1 MQEYSPSIS
10 EGLLPCAP
18 SAGVVLSR
26 VSADNRSTNEFI
38 RSLLS
43 RACAECNVARF
54 AIPHTPG
61 AGALASQS
69 KTKPLTTMSRD
80 ERLFGTN
87 EMTSRYEVMLAVQ
100 KCLSSG
106 RKHILLTPSAKIHF
120 L

>member
-1 MQEYSPSIS
+1 MAEAFCLI
-10 EGLLPCAP
+10 CAK
-18 SAGVVLSR
+18 VLWW
-26 VSADNRSTNEFI
+26 D
-38 RSLLS
+38 LS
-43 RACAECNVARF
+43 CRTRLG
-54 AIPHTPG
+54 TG
-61 AGALASQS
+61 WLASQS

-106 RKHILLTPSAKIHF
+106 KKHILLTPSAKIHF